1 MQHASGGEVVFQAQG
16 QLTGQ
21 GAFVFPMG
29 FGVPLGAVHVVDG
42 NERWLAALG
51 QAHILL
57 LEVGINL
64 LAELVDLV
72 PVLIAVRFS
81 HPRVFMDTGD
91 GHLVFEGH
99 LGLVGEAAD
108 GRRRG
113 RQRRTGQR
121 NVPFAGEHAR
131 GGIETNPAGAGDIH
145 LGPGMQVGKVHRGA
159 AGPIQRLLV
168 GSQLDQ
174 VTRNKTRC
182 QTELTQ
188 DLHQQPGAVA
198 ARPRAFLQGFFRG
211 LHPRFHAHQVA
222 DVLLQALVEGDQ
234 EIVDRLRVGKNG
246 LARRRDPFAQQGA
259 GFVGLQIGAQLHRQL
274 RRIGEGKL
282 LGVLLDEK
290 VEGVDDGHVR
300 HQVDRE
306 LQGAGLFRKDET
318 ADVVAVRVLLPIDKV
333 FLRRHRQRV
342 RQDRRARM
350 GRRT

>member
-1 MQHASGGEVVFQAQG
+1 MQHAAGGEVVFQAQG
-16 QLTGQ
+16 QLAGQ
-21 GAFVFPMG
+21 GAFVVAMG

-42 NERWLAALG
+42 NERRLAALG
-51 QAHILL
+51 QAHILP

-81 HPRVFMDTGD
+81 HPRVFMNAGD

-131 GGIETNPAGAGDIH
+131 GGVEADPAGAGDIH

-159 AGPIQRLLV
+159 AGSIQRLLV

-188 DLHQQPGAVA
+188 NLHQQPGAVA

-211 LHPRFHAHQVA
+211 LHPRFHAQQIS
-222 DVLLQALVEGDQ
+222 DIGLQTLVEGNQ
-234 EIVDRLRVGKNG
+234 EIVDRLRVGKDG
-246 LARRRDPFAQQGA
+246 LARRRDPFAQQRA
-259 GFVGLQIGAQLHRQL
+259 GFVSL
-274 RRIGEGKL
+274 
-282 LGVLLDEK
+282 
-290 VEGVDDGHVR
+290 
-300 HQVDRE
+300 
-306 LQGAGLFRKDET
+306 
-318 ADVVAVRVLLPIDKV
+318 
-333 FLRRHRQRV
+333 
-342 RQDRRARM
+342 
-350 GRRT
+350 